1 MKKPRQN
8 MNVKKITHTL
18 LTFLLAAILTV
29 GCAAEANAKSRRGA
43 SRGKARTTAVKK
55 SRRRASTA
63 KRYTRNSKS
72 RRTAYRSR
80 PQRSRRHAAVTIE
93 LPFSISDKIYLAGIT
108 SGQEYM
114 VLELLGNEARSVE
127 KFSTSGGNAVKAS
140 FMSGGEVFS
149 VSNTASGNQSKA
161 YIMWNGKTINDL
173 TSSATSNHANAIWV
187 WDDEM
192 YVAGVSGTTA
202 VLWTNGKTTELEDGV
217 TSAALDVCYANKQT
231 YCCGYAVDGSGTRHA
246 RIWSSGGKVQIPAPM
261 SSISTIMV
269 SGSNVWVA
277 GTAPD
282 GKAVAYKNAEQLPL
296 NSNNGAVAN
305 SIVAAGDNVYV
316 AGTVTEGGAAK
327 ATLWV
332 NGEPLSLDA
341 LNLHD
346 VKLMRKN

>member
-8 MNVKKITHTL
+8 MNVKKFTHTL
-18 LTFLLAAILTV
+18 LTFLLAAILTM

-43 SRGKARTTAVKK
+43 SRGKAKTTAVRK
-55 SRRRASTA
+55 SSRRASTA
-63 KRYTRNSKS
+63 KRYKNSKS
-72 RRTAYRSR
+72 RRTAYRNR
-80 PQRSRRHAAVTIE
+80 PQRNRRNAAVTIN

-108 SGQEYM
+108 PSQEYM

-127 KFSTSGGNAVKAS
+127 KFSTSGGNTVKAS

-149 VSNTASGNQSKA
+149 VSNTASGTKSKA

-173 TSSATSNHANAIWV
+173 TSNATSNHANAIWV

-192 YVAGVSGTTA
+192 YVAGVSGSTA
-202 VLWTNGKTTELEDGV
+202 VLWTNGKTTELEDGG

-261 SSISTIMV
+261 SCISAIMV
-269 SGSNVWVA
+269 SGSSVWVA

-282 GKAVAYKNAEQLPL
+282 GKAVAYKNAEPLPL
-296 NSNNGAVAN
+296 NSDNGAVAN